1 MGCPTSLSIGQGPS
15 ECLLSKLSEEVHPD
29 YPLCERKYWGKKCLC
44 SDKASVLDGGPV
56 SRAGD
61 KKRECGQ
68 HSGAGKRPLPDSS

>member
-1 MGCPTSLSIGQGPS
+1 MSVCSVNCQRKFTLITHCVRESIGG
-15 ECLLSKLSEEVHPD
+15 
-29 YPLCERKYWGKKCLC
+29 RKKCLC